1 MYDLVS
7 QLPRAIRSQARA
19 EFGVLRT
26 TLLWL
31 HSLEEPFYSPKDMAA
46 LAPATRFGSGETRF
60 VGVMC
65 CLAMRKANASPGQRS
80 AARKIETE

>member
-7 QLPRAIRSQARA
+7 RLPLEVRNKAQAD
-19 EFGVLRT
+19 FGTLRT

-31 HSLEEPFYSPKDMAA
+31 HSLEEPFYSPEDMAA
-46 LAPATRFGSGETRF
+46 LAPATQFGKGETRF

-65 CLAMRKANASPGQRS
+65 CLAMQKNRS
-80 AARKIETE
+80 GA